1 MRINAR
7 MYVVLLVTGVFLM
20 FSTETKAFDFGM
32 TSNDW
37 ESAGCTSGS
46 TGPSAGGS
54 SFSSVG
60 GDQSGPASS
69 GGGQFSGDLPASSGN
84 NGNGDGNFTNLGPT
98 MSSPDI
104 KGMISDFVD
113 SMPNSITGNSGD
125 PGVGSPAISLSPN
138 PGFDISSGLSGF
150 SDIGSPSVSTPSSP
164 GSASGPSASAPA
176 SNLLGVSEGI
186 FADGNG
192 NTYLGVARTDGS
204 VVIDFGKSGNGT
216 PNYGNNGLGV
226 YAKDGNQRTIFN
238 GMGDFWTGQP
248 TLDGGADS
256 LGLVSSINFGPDS
269 FCSRD
274 SFGTGR
280 GSSIGA
286 ASSYPSGGFTFLGF
300 TGNSFGVPSAGST
313 KSGTGSAA
321 ATGTGNGTGTGLVGV
336 SATPVSDGN
345 GNVYM
350 FGSRSDG
357 SSFTDWGVS
366 GTGAPTYGTP
376 VGSYN
381 SSSGRQFTMQNGMGD
396 LWTGQPILD
405 GGASSLGLTSSINF
419 GQDPFCAFTW
429 TTLDANG
436 NVVPGG
442 AGPFAISDIP
452 TVGSNMQQK
461 ISDRIWAEI
470 LAGNY

>member
-1 MRINAR
+1 MRINAK
-7 MYVVLLVTGVFLM
+7 MCVMLLVSGAFLM
-20 FSTETKAFDFGM
+20 FSTEIKAFDFGM

-37 ESAGCTSGS
+37 ENAGYTSGS
-46 TGPSAGGS
+46 TGPSTGGS

-60 GDQSGPASS
+60 GESSGPSYS
-69 GGGQFSGDLPASSGN
+69 GTTSGPSGQFSGDLPSSSGN
-84 NGNGDGNFTNLGPT
+84 SGNSNFTDLGPT

-104 KGMISDFVD
+104 SGMISNFVD
-113 SMPNSITGNSGD
+113 NMPNSITGD
-125 PGVGSPAISLSPN
+125 PGVGSGISLSPN
-138 PGFDISSGLSGF
+138 PGFDPSSGLSGF
-150 SDIGSPSVSTPSSP
+150 SDIGSSPSVSGPSIS
-164 GSASGPSASAPA
+164 GSASVPSASGPA
-176 SNLLGVSEGI
+176 SNLLGVTEGV

-192 NTYLGVARTDGS
+192 NTFLGGARTDGS
-204 VVIDFGKSGNGT
+204 AFIDFGKSGNGT
-216 PNYGNNGLGV
+216 PTYGNNGLGV
-226 YAKDGNQRTIFN
+226 YSKDGNQHTIYN

-280 GSSIGA
+280 GSAIGA
-286 ASSYPSGGFTFLGF
+286 ASGYPSGGFTFLGF

-321 ATGTGNGTGTGLVGV
+321 AGTGNGNGTGLVGV
-336 SATPVSDGN
+336 SAKPVSDGN

-350 FGSRSDG
+350 AGSRSDG
-357 SSFTDWGVS
+357 SSFTDWGFS
-366 GTGAPTYGTP
+366 GSGAPTYGNP
-376 VGSYN
+376 VGTYT
-381 SSSGRQFTMQNGMGD
+381 SSSGKQFTMNNGMGD

-419 GQDPFCAFTW
+419 GQDPFCGFTW
-429 TTLDANG
+429 TTLDSNG

-442 AGPFAISDIP
+442 VGPFAISDIP